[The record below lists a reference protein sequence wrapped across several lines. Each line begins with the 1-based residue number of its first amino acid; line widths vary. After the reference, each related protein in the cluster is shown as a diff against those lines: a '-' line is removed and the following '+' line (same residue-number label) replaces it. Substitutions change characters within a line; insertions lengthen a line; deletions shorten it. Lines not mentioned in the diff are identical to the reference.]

1 MTTSRTAQTCS
12 GRRYRREAVAIL
24 SGSSSPRRRPTN
36 RQTAPVAATQIR
48 RVIVHASR
56 WCRRRRPARRLR
68 RRRRTRLH
76 RNHPPRSRTA
86 RARARLG
93 LGLGLGISSAACCCC
108 CSSYSRTVLAS
119 VRSAAHLIG
128 VRFRLGI
135 RVRMRVRVRV
145 KTLWRHGA
153 RHVRAALAA
162 CPHEHALSRGS
173 GAYARTISYGE
184 IAQRRALQ
192 LPRC

>member
-1 MTTSRTAQTCS
+1 M
-12 GRRYRREAVAIL
+12 
-24 SGSSSPRRRPTN
+24 
-36 RQTAPVAATQIR
+36 
-48 RVIVHASR
+48 
-56 WCRRRRPARRLR
+56 
-68 RRRRTRLH
+68 
-76 RNHPPRSRTA
+76 
-86 RARARLG
+86 
-93 LGLGLGISSAACCCC
+93 
-108 CSSYSRTVLAS
+108 LAS